1 MENQQKTISDIFQSV
16 INLLMGYRAIINV
29 IGVER
34 ANIEQLI

>member
-1 MENQQKTISDIFQSV
+1 VEHQQKTIRDIFRSV
-16 INLLMGYRAIINV
+16 INLLVIYRAIINV